1 MKCFFLPAAA
11 LFLSTLV
18 MAQKN
23 DIATLEKL
31 NYSWLAAY
39 PKRDTAVL
47 SKILAEDFIL
57 VNPAG
62 AKKTKKDNLD
72 NMLDP
77 NIETLSV
84 SIDSVEVKM
93 INPVTGLLTAWT
105 SFTFK
110 AGDKEMKGR
119 NCYQDVYVKRKG
131 RWMAIAAHVTSL
143 GVQ

>member
-39 PKRDTAVL
+39 PKRDTAIL
-47 SKILAEDFIL
+47 SKILADDFIL

-62 AKKTKKDNLD
+62 AKKTTWTTCLTR
-72 NMLDP
+72 
-77 NIETLSV
+77 TL
-84 SIDSVEVKM
+84 KRCLF
-93 INPVTGLLTAWT
+93 PLT
-105 SFTFK
+105 
-110 AGDKEMKGR
+110 
-119 NCYQDVYVKRKG
+119 V
-131 RWMAIAAHVTSL
+131 
-143 GVQ
+143 